1 MNTGSQRSLAAT
13 TLRCKTLELLVALAI
28 FSSGYHNTG
37 EKASTDGKT
46 REKQTHVRVRAHT
59 HTHTH
64 THTHRTVTDPYTCT
78 HGYYYSNVCINVR

>member
-46 REKQTHVRVRAHT
+46 REKQTHVRVRARARARAHT

-64 THTHRTVTDPYTCT
+64 TENCNRSIYLHTWLLLF
-78 HGYYYSNVCINVR
+78 